1 MSKWIVGDAVMVTE
15 ILFTDA
21 RLGFVSIEIM
31 QYDAQIND
39 ELVGILSQTFLWPQ
53 NQLIVWL

>member
-1 MSKWIVGDAVMVTE
+1 MSKWIVGYAVMVTE

-39 ELVGILSQTFLWPQ
+39 ELVGILSQTFL
-53 NQLIVWL
+53 